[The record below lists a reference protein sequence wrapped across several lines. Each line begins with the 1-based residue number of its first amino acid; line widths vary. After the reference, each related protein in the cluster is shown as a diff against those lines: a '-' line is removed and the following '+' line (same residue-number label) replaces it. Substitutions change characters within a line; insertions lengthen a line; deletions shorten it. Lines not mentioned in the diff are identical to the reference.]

1 MKNRFNEKVF
11 DKNKAALQNGST
23 SNSRRR
29 KLFAGGSYRVMRVE
43 M

>member
-11 DKNKAALQNGST
+11 NQNKAALQNGSAG
-23 SNSRRR
+23 NRWRR
-29 KLFAGGSYRVMRVE
+29 KLFAGGGYRVMRVE